1 MPRAPHACLVPLCA
15 LLSTLL
21 AAAPAMAGFSV
32 CNRSLDEVNLALGQ
46 PGDDGFGTS
55 GWWLI
60 GPGEC
65 ASPLDRPLGARFLYV
80 FALDAFG
87 RVLLEGAT
95 PMCVGPGRFEIR
107 GATDC
112 LTRGYLEARF
122 REIDT
127 RNADDFTLTLHPAP
141 D

>member
-1 MPRAPHACLVPLCA
+1 MSRAPLACPALLCA
-15 LLSTLL
+15 LL
-21 AAAPAMAGFSV
+21 AAAPALAGFSV

-46 PGDDGFGTS
+46 PGENGFGTS

-65 ASPLDRPLGARFLYV
+65 ASPLDRPLDARFLYV

-127 RNADDFTLTLHPAP
+127 GNAADFTLTLHPDAE
-141 D
+141 